1 MSGHSKW
8 STIKHKKGALDAK
21 RGRIFTRLIRE
32 LTIAARSGGG
42 DPTGNPRL
50 RTAIAAAK
58 DANMPGDNITRAIKK
73 GTGELEGTQIE
84 EVAYEGYGPGG
95 VAVIVETVTDN
106 RNRTLPEIRHIFSKH
121 GGNLATSNAVS
132 WMFEKKGYIVV
143 EGGGLA
149 EDKLMEIAIE
159 AGAEDLRQ
167 DGGNYEVFTAPE
179 NFDAVRDA
187 LKSRSVGMSASE
199 VAMIPKNTVRA
210 EGPVA
215 RRVLSLVEALEEHD
229 DVQHVWANFDID
241 DSEIESS

>member
-42 DPTGNPRL
+42 DPGGNPRL

-84 EVAYEGYGPGG
+84 EVSYEGYGPGG

-187 LKSRSVGMSASE
+187 LKARSVGMSASE
-199 VAMIPKNTVRA
+199 VALIPKNTVRA

-241 DSEIESS
+241 DSEIEA

>member
-42 DPTGNPRL
+42 DPGGNPRL

-73 GTGELEGTQIE
+73 GTGELEGVQIE
-84 EVAYEGYGPGG
+84 EVSYEGYGPGG

-106 RNRTLPEIRHIFSKH
+106 RNRTLPEIRHIFAKH

-132 WMFEKKGYIVV
+132 WMFEKKGYFVV

-187 LKSRSVGMSASE
+187 LKARSVGLSASE
-199 VAMIPKNTVRA
+199 VALIPKNTVRA
-210 EGPVA
+210 EGAVA

-241 DSEIESS
+241 DSEIEA